1 MDDMQ
6 QAFLYDA
13 FNMYYSL
20 GVRARQQGDEALAR
34 RQLLKAA
41 ETLLKLARDLERR
54 LKARAHRPRR
64 AG

>member
-20 GVRARQQGDEALAR
+20 GVRARQQGDEALAER
-34 RQLLKAA
+34 FAA
-41 ETLLKLARDLERR
+41 QHPQVRTLTQRGQTLEID
-54 LKARAHRPRR
+54 
-64 AG
+64 